1 MEDNQI
7 VEKRKIYQALGILS
21 GILELAEDH
30 WSSLLVRGQTYSVT
44 VSKKVREKHLPGQLQ
59 NFKIY
64 PAILE
69 GELGFSLRLVT
80 QTAPREVGML
90 LRGCWEI
97 HEEEPR
103 LVIYRNRRTKCK
115 MPTVLPLIWKEAPVA
130 DGQYW
135 EIEAK
140 LEGDKFEVVQAI
152 GPFDPPQ
159 KYQKRVEKNFAN
171 AKSDLPRPILK
182 GDRTTA
188 IKSDTLLAVL
198 KSVEPKAIKSELP
211 PPTLKSAKT
220 SIAPLA
226 PMAIDPP
233 ESESIAENA
242 SDPIALNASQVIEE
256 TTVAVKAVDVIEP
269 IASSKIKA
277 VAPASKESIATLAPM
292 EIEPEE
298 TEASP
303 VVAEAVTPKGKKVG
317 SKSSASKKLSI
328 SPENAEPKKTKEK
341 VKASSSKKPM
351 SLATDGS
358 AGVKVDRLFLGKQ
371 LPPGK

>member
-64 PAILE
+64 PAISE

-103 LVIYRNRRTKCK
+103 LIIYRNRRTKCK
-115 MPTVLPLIWKEAPVA
+115 TPTVLPLTWKEAPVA

-171 AKSDLPRPILK
+171 AKSDLPPPILK

-188 IKSDTLLAVL
+188 IKSDALLAVL
-198 KSVEPKAIKSELP
+198 KSVDPKEIKTELP
-211 PPTLKSAKT
+211 PPTLKSAKAL
-220 SIAPLA
+220 IE
-226 PMAIDPP
+226 PP
-233 ESESIAENA
+233 ESEPIAETT
-242 SDPIALNASQVIEE
+242 SDPIALNASQAIEKP
-256 TTVAVKAVDVIEP
+256 TVDTKAVEVIEP
-269 IASSKIKA
+269 IAFSEIKVIIA
-277 VAPASKESIATLAPM
+277 ASKESIALE
-292 EIEPEE
+292 EIEV
-298 TEASP
+298 SP
-303 VVAEAVTPKGKKVG
+303 VVVEAVIPKAKKAS

-328 SPENAEPKKTKEK
+328 TEGASVAIVPETAEPKKTKEK
-341 VKASSSKKPM
+341 VKSSRSKKSM
-351 SLATDGS
+351 SLAADGFDQ
-358 AGVKVDRLFLGKQ
+358 VKVDRLFLGKQ

>member
-21 GILELAEDH
+21 GILELSEDH

-44 VSKKVREKHLPGQLQ
+44 VSRKVREKHQPGQLQ

-64 PAILE
+64 PAISE

-103 LVIYRNRRTKCK
+103 LIIYRNRRTKCK
-115 MPTVLPLIWKEAPVA
+115 TPTVLPLIWKEAPVA

-188 IKSDTLLAVL
+188 IKSNAPPAVL
-198 KSVEPKAIKSELP
+198 KSVDPKEIKTELP
-211 PPTLKSAKT
+211 SPTLKSAKT

-226 PMAIDPP
+226 PMAIEPP
-233 ESESIAENA
+233 ESDAITETANE
-242 SDPIALNASQVIEE
+242 PIALNASTAIKENNIA
-256 TTVAVKAVDVIEP
+256 TKAAEVIEP
-269 IASSKIKA
+269 IDSSEIKA
-277 VAPASKESIATLAPM
+277 IAETIREP
-292 EIEPEE
+292 IEPEE
-298 TEASP
+298 AEASP
-303 VVAEAVTPKGKKVG
+303 VAVEPVTPKTKKASG
-317 SKSSASKKLSI
+317 KSSASKKLSI
-328 SPENAEPKKTKEK
+328 SPETSEPKKTKEK
-341 VKASSSKKPM
+341 VKASSLEKPM
-351 SLATDGS
+351 SLA
-358 AGVKVDRLFLGKQ
+358 ADRLFLGKQ